1 MTIRIE
7 IRSTALNDRTVT
19 QRNTNKQFHFKEQT
33 AWAHTVAIDGQAN
46 PYPEK
51 ITITL
56 PRGQETAYP
65 EGEYT
70 LHPGSFY
77 VGNFG
82 QLEMSPRLVPVKTRS

>member
-7 IRSTALNDRTVT
+7 VKSTDLTPRQVT
-19 QRNTNKQFHFKEQT
+19 QRNTGKVFHFQEQT
-33 AWAHTVAIDGQAN
+33 AWAHTCAADGQPH

-51 ITITL
+51 LRITL

-65 EGEYT
+65 VGDYT

-77 VGNFG
+77 VGQYG
-82 QLEMSPRLVPVKTRS
+82 DLELSLRLAPVKARG